1 MGDDGLAR
9 KNKMRNV
16 EHGLSVSQGDAELIR
31 VVPSDVGGKRVSA
44 QAADDSSS
52 ILAAR
57 EKERAGLPAAQVVCR
72 IIQLHRFNNHRE

>member
-31 VVPSDVGGKRVSA
+31 VVPSDAGGKRVSA
-44 QAADDSSS
+44 RAADDSSS

-57 EKERAGLPAAQVVCR
+57 EKERAGLSAAQVVCR
-72 IIQLHRFNNHRE
+72 IIQLHRFDNHQE